1 MALHRPLGCVLNAA
15 VFLCAVKVWHVH
27 SFTCPLSPPDTRTRR
42 YRRQETTNLHASNG
56 AGVDDA
62 KLISYP
68 AIEDELKR
76 IRQNFEDEVKGLES
90 DLVTKEKEAFDLVQ
104 QKEREALEAV
114 RSGIDSKEK
123 EVFDL
128 VQLKERE
135 AFDAMKGYFQE
146 KVKLAM
152 NGISGNEERVNESVR
167 SVEEAVKSMTAAG
180 GASTEESA
188 VADVTET
195 VKVAGK
201 LVVDMG
207 AFAFVLSVGKIL
219 SVFLGTQLLIPFN
232 DMRRGRC

>member
-1 MALHRPLGCVLNAA
+1 MALHRPLGRVLNAA
-15 VFLCAVKVWHVH
+15 AFLCAVQVWYVH
-27 SFTCPLSPPDTRTRR
+27 SFTCPLSPLDIHARRYRR

-56 AGVDDA
+56 AGVEDA

-76 IRQNFEDEVKGLES
+76 IRQNFEDEIKGLES
-90 DLVTKEKEAFDLVQ
+90 ELVTKEKEAFDLVQ

-114 RSGIDSKEK
+114 RSGIESKEK

-135 AFDAMKGYFQE
+135 AFDAIKGYFQE

-152 NGISGNEERVNESVR
+152 NGISGNEDRVNESVR
-167 SVEEAVKSMTAAG
+167 AVEEAVKSMTAVG

-201 LVVDMG
+201 LVFGTG
-207 AFAFVLSVGKIL
+207 AFALALSMWKIL
-219 SVFLGTQLLIPFN
+219 SDFLELAHLFQ
-232 DMRRGRC
+232 